1 MRTDMR
7 QYFYS
12 NKGIK
17 QGPFTLEHLAT
28 WPTAKEIVPE
38 TLIWFQGVSDWTPA
52 SKLLEFH
59 SMLGIAAPETGL
71 TPPDQQDTPMEKY
84 FYSNGDEDHGP
95 FTLTDL
101 KYGRHADAI
110 LNDTL
115 IWVEGSLTRTR
126 AAEVIEL
133 NKVSVNVSPNIS
145 QSSVMSNHPVKA
157 DEKVEFMPPPLPKE
171 LQEESDKPEM
181 QSQSAPPPIPQEAA
195 NIFIISNLV
204 TIYRQ
209 SFTLKGRTSR
219 SEFWSFQLFY
229 WLFLVVGFFFF
240 GGVVLAAFIIVSIPA
255 MFSIQVR
262 RLHDADWSGW
272 WLLLNLIPTLGS
284 IFLLIV
290 YCFGSTPGS
299 NIYGAG
305 QRPDKERVPPVFV
318 SEFD

>member
-17 QGPFTLEHLAT
+17 QGPFTLDQLAM
-28 WPTAKEIVPE
+28 WPKAKEILPE
-38 TLIWFQGVSDWTPA
+38 TLIWFQGISDWTPA

-59 SMLGIAAPETGL
+59 SMLGIPASETGH

-101 KYGRHADAI
+101 KYGRHAEAI

-133 NKVSVNVSPNIS
+133 NKVSVKGSPNIS
-145 QSSVMSNHPVKA
+145 QSNEPVKSE
-157 DEKVEFMPPPLPKE
+157 EKVEFIPPPIPKE
-171 LQEESDKPEM
+171 LPEESDI
-181 QSQSAPPPIPQEAA
+181 QSQFMPPPIPQEAT

-204 TIYRQ
+204 TIYRK
-209 SFTLKGRTSR
+209 SFTLEGRASR
-219 SEFWSFQLFY
+219 SEFWGFQLFY
-229 WLFLVVGFFFF
+229 CLFLVVGFFFF
-240 GGVVLAAFIIVSIPA
+240 TGVVLAAFFILSLPA

-262 RLHDADWSGW
+262 RLHDVDWSGW
-272 WLLLNLIPTLGS
+272 WLLLSLIPTLGT

-299 NIYGAG
+299 NNYGVG